1 MTDDCEVER
10 LEKTVAKLSG
20 NLAAAMV
27 TLEEIRTE
35 LRGLRRRPT
44 NGGPAAYTVKKAAGR
59 MSISEVHLRRLI
71 SQGEVEVKRVGRR
84 VLIPAASIERFLD
97 S

>member
-1 MTDDCEVER
+1 M
-10 LEKTVAKLSG
+10 EKTVAKLSG

-27 TLEEIRTE
+27 SLEEIRTE
-35 LRGLRRRPT
+35 LRGLRMRRPT
-44 NGGPAAYTVKKAAGR
+44 IGGPAAYTVKKAAGR

-71 SQGEVEVKRVGRR
+71 SQGEVKVKRVGRR